1 MCKIQY
7 IIMAFI
13 LVSVSGYRHNNN
25 NSSIKFDRRIE
36 EIVGDV
42 MKEYESTNNEL
53 TNNESSNEIS
63 YTTMF
68 PFIETDNNQHMDEIL
83 STQPDP
89 VIIDRLTQMLIVV
102 DVNILITITPI
113 FCFERESIR
122 IYYPKFGL
130 ARVYKTCKE
139 ITILMSPSSVP
150 LTLTTNRSL
159 NSLH

>member
-1 MCKIQY
+1 
-7 IIMAFI
+7 MAFI
-13 LVSVSGYRHNNN
+13 LVSVSGYRHN
-25 NSSIKFDRRIE
+25 SSSSSLIKFERRIE

-42 MKEYESTNNEL
+42 MKDIVFESTNNES
-53 TNNESSNEIS
+53 TNEIS

-83 STQPDP
+83 STQPDS
-89 VIIDRLTQMLIVV
+89 VIIDRLTQMLAVNADI
-102 DVNILITITPI
+102 DTDINILITITPI

-139 ITILMSPSSVP
+139 ITIVIRKEERI
-150 LTLTTNRSL
+150 NI
-159 NSLH
+159 

>member
-7 IIMAFI
+7 IVTYIVAFI

-42 MKEYESTNNEL
+42 MKEYESTNNE
-53 TNNESSNEIS
+53 SNEIS

-83 STQPDP
+83 STQPDS

-159 NSLH
+159 NSIH

>member
-1 MCKIQY
+1 
-7 IIMAFI
+7 
-13 LVSVSGYRHNNN
+13 
-25 NSSIKFDRRIE
+25 
-36 EIVGDV
+36 
-42 MKEYESTNNEL
+42 
-53 TNNESSNEIS
+53 
-63 YTTMF
+63 MF

-83 STQPDP
+83 STQPDS
-89 VIIDRLTQMLIVV
+89 VIIDRLTQMLAVADVNV

-150 LTLTTNRSL
+150 LTLTLTTTNGT
-159 NSLH
+159 H

>member
-42 MKEYESTNNEL
+42 MKEYESTNNE
-53 TNNESSNEIS
+53 SNEIS

-83 STQPDP
+83 STQPDS

-139 ITILMSPSSVP
+139 ITILMSTSSVP

-159 NSLH
+159 NSIH

>member
-1 MCKIQY
+1 
-7 IIMAFI
+7 MAFI

-25 NSSIKFDRRIE
+25 IKFDRRIE

-42 MKEYESTNNEL
+42 MKDILFEA
-53 TNNESSNEIS
+53 TNNESTNEIS

-83 STQPDP
+83 STQPDS

-139 ITILMSPSSVP
+139 ITILMSTSSVP
-150 LTLTTNRSL
+150 LTLTLTFTANRSL
-159 NSLH
+159 NSIH

>member
-1 MCKIQY
+1 
-7 IIMAFI
+7 MAFI
-13 LVSVSGYRHNNN
+13 LVSVSGYRHNNNN

-42 MKEYESTNNEL
+42 MKEYE
-53 TNNESSNEIS
+53 SNEIS

-83 STQPDP
+83 STQPDS
-89 VIIDRLTQMLIVV
+89 VIIDRLTQMLTVADVNV

-150 LTLTTNRSL
+150 LTLTLTTTNGT
-159 NSLH
+159 H

>member
-1 MCKIQY
+1 
-7 IIMAFI
+7 MAFI

-25 NSSIKFDRRIE
+25 SSSLIKFDRRIE

-42 MKEYESTNNEL
+42 MKDILFEAT
-53 TNNESSNEIS
+53 NEIS

-83 STQPDP
+83 STQPDS
-89 VIIDRLTQMLIVV
+89 VIIDRLTQMLAVAINT
-102 DVNILITITPI
+102 DINILITITPI

-139 ITILMSPSSVP
+139 ITILMSTSSVP
-150 LTLTTNRSL
+150 LTLTLTANRSL
-159 NSLH
+159 NSIH